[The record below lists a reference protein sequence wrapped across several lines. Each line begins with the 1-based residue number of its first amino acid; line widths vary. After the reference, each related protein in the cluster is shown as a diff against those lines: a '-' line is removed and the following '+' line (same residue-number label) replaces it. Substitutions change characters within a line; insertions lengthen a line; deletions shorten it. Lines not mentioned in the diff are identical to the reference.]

1 MDGTKMRDVRCIDR
15 TKLNEILR
23 AYYGCSSISVRRI
36 WCSGGTKNLGVVDL
50 GPDGILDMLLD
61 VDDREED
68 KNERTETCWSYKVAF
83 LVPNRHIHMSSRAIL
98 IREKEGCV
106 TWLEPCEE

>member
-1 MDGTKMRDVRCIDR
+1 MRDVKSIDR

-23 AYYGCSSISVRRI
+23 AHYGDSTVSIRRI
-36 WCSGGTKNLGVVDL
+36 WCSGGTNDLSVVDL

-61 VDDREED
+61 VNSDRKED
-68 KNERTETCWSYKVAF
+68 KNERTETCWKYKVEF
-83 LVPNRHIHMSSRAIL
+83 LIPNRHIDMFPKAIL

-106 TWLEPCEE
+106 TWLEPCEK